1 MSFIYKYFTNGNATS
16 AEAENTAA
24 LKAIIKDH
32 KTVLKAECQQYEVEY
47 KQALK
52 DAEAEYKRA
61 KQQAKENM
69 CHNMLDAVKREV
81 DGITATEA
89 FTNADAK
96 TKAKIEGFRTWINTS
111 AEKHLDEKGGHVEV
125 VDVKVVDVKEDL

>member
-1 MSFIYKYFTNGNATS
+1 MSFIYNYFTNGNATS
-16 AEAENTAA
+16 AELENTAA

-69 CHNMLDAVKREV
+69 YRNMLDAVKREV
-81 DGITATEA
+81 DEITDTEA
-89 FTNADAK
+89 FANSEAK
-96 TKAKIEGFRTWINTS
+96 TKAKIEGFKTWMSIAPISNIGS
-111 AEKHLDEKGGHVEV
+111 ELQSSYRAEKQLEMIVA
-125 VDVKVVDVKEDL
+125 